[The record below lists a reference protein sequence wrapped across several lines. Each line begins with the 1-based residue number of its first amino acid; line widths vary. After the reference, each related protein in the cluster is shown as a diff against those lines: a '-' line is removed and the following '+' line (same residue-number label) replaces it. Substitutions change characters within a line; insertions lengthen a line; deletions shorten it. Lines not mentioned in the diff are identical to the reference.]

1 MTELGKK
8 WTWVQIFENRGA
20 LMGCSNAHPHC
31 QIWAS
36 SYMPNEPRVKNQNLL
51 EYFNKNKAPLLYRY
65 MKKEI
70 AKKVCNHINA
80 IKF

>member
-1 MTELGKK
+1 MIELGKK

-36 SYMPNEPRVKNQNLL
+36 SFLPNEARIKDQQLRD
-51 EYFNKNKAPLLYRY
+51 YFSRHKVPLLFKYV
-65 MKKEI
+65 KKEI
-70 AKKVCNHINA
+70 AKKVRSHA
-80 IKF
+80 